1 MDDQLIL
8 FMECVNL
15 NSENCTYTK
24 KPEEI
29 LSLFSN
35 PETFMDNSDKI
46 QELNN
51 QCFDCDWFQKKE
63 TEIET

>member
-8 FMECVNL
+8 FTECVNL
-15 NSENCTYTK
+15 NSKHCPFTE
-24 KPEEI
+24 KPEQI

-35 PETFMDNSDKI
+35 PETFMGDSDKI

-51 QCFDCDWFQKKE
+51 RCFDCDWFQKKGTE
-63 TEIET
+63 TET